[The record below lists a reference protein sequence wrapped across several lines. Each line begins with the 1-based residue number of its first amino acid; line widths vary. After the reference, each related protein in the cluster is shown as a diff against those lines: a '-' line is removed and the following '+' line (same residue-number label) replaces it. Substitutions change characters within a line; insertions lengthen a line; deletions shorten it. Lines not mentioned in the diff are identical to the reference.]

1 MPEEGAE
8 RRAVLVAA
16 RSLEEAGE
24 AKLVDGGRGRAPE
37 CRRRPPRLRADRPEP
52 RRPDSS
58 RRLEPDLQLVYN
70 ESRFGNG
77 MAEPKAKQ
85 REQGGKL
92 ATASKATIQHA
103 EPPPGADPSRKACCG
118 KNSAGQR
125 LRRASHQ
132 SGPIDQ

>member
-1 MPEEGAE
+1 NPLRTCLIDAVAIVLPRDKPKTFLPSEPEH
-8 RRAVLVAA
+8 VT
-16 RSLEEAGE
+16 
-24 AKLVDGGRGRAPE
+24 
-37 CRRRPPRLRADRPEP
+37 ADRPEP

-58 RRLEPDLQLVYN
+58 RRLEPDLQLVSN

-132 SGPIDQ
+132 SGPTDH